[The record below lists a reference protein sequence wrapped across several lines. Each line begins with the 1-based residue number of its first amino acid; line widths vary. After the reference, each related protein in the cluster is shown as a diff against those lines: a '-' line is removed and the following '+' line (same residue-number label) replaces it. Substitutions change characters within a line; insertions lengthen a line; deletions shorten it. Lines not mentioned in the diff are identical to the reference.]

1 MLYQGWPAQEGGTD
15 SNREASSSSDIFLP
29 REVVAHGVTSAR
41 PEVPLPPR
49 VPWPNRYPAWW
60 TEMSVPEPTP
70 KAKAS
75 SPTEAEA
82 QPTARCPTTSKAAA
96 AAATEPAATEPT
108 ACAPAATT
116 VATQTQTSV
125 TRATVASRPARSP
138 LMPCMRNAPP
148 SRKKAPTAKP
158 RVESIVALQL
168 RREAAYRK
176 QLAAARRRRLEAV
189 VSGLDLDE
197 ETAISSEERGA
208 ANRVRARSGHAW
220 VVGSDAAESESEGVI
235 AGRHDEAPLDGARVA
250 SDARG
255 VASAADSTVEQEV
268 EAALDAAMPGVQ
280 HFLGSALG
288 RYFAGSRGATP
299 APITDSVDCEW
310 PHESDRGREAQDEW
324 DPFSPTALPQL
335 TPGEGSRQTGSH
347 PRRESM
353 VIHDGVGY
361 GAERG
366 AGDGA
371 LPITA
376 NGCLSLQHGCSSTGQ
391 AMPSKMV
398 QVMPP
403 AEAWEVDISALRK
416 PRHPKEAKQP
426 DDHVTP
432 KPASPDQRTPTPRAQ
447 RRHIPRRE
455 AHLSPRTPQPPLPP
469 SPAPPAPDVP
479 AEVVPPSVVPPPG
492 AVLRPRAARERP
504 DGRARRSHAGW
515 VGDFSKQLFRRGTS
529 PRAKAK
535 PAKGAT
541 TAAVASAASD
551 AHAKAPHGSDDATRP
566 RPDAAGWW
574 DQTI

>member
-1 MLYQGWPAQEGGTD
+1 MASSSVRQPTAGQRWRQLHMVGHMTTIKAKPSASWRSGFMLYQGWPAQEGGTD

-197 ETAISSEERGA
+197 ETAISSEERGP
-208 ANRVRARSGHAW
+208 ANRVRAFRDVRVFHARSDDITPRRSN
-220 VVGSDAAESESEGVI
+220 VG
-235 AGRHDEAPLDGARVA
+235 
-250 SDARG
+250 
-255 VASAADSTVEQEV
+255 ASASASWSVAPSRRHRRTVARHRAV
-268 EAALDAAMPGVQ
+268 VRRSS
-280 HFLGSALG
+280 SA
-288 RYFAGSRGATP
+288 
-299 APITDSVDCEW
+299 
-310 PHESDRGREAQDEW
+310 
-324 DPFSPTALPQL
+324 
-335 TPGEGSRQTGSH
+335 
-347 PRRESM
+347 
-353 VIHDGVGY
+353 
-361 GAERG
+361 
-366 AGDGA
+366 
-371 LPITA
+371 
-376 NGCLSLQHGCSSTGQ
+376 SSTK
-391 AMPSKMV
+391 A
-398 QVMPP
+398 
-403 AEAWEVDISALRK
+403 R
-416 PRHPKEAKQP
+416 
-426 DDHVTP
+426 
-432 KPASPDQRTPTPRAQ
+432 AS
-447 RRHIPRRE
+447 
-455 AHLSPRTPQPPLPP
+455 
-469 SPAPPAPDVP
+469 
-479 AEVVPPSVVPPPG
+479 
-492 AVLRPRAARERP
+492 
-504 DGRARRSHAGW
+504 
-515 VGDFSKQLFRRGTS
+515 
-529 PRAKAK
+529 
-535 PAKGAT
+535 
-541 TAAVASAASD
+541 
-551 AHAKAPHGSDDATRP
+551 
-566 RPDAAGWW
+566 
-574 DQTI
+574 